1 MKNSMKKVST
11 IFFALLF
18 CLISNAQ
25 VQYNTGDAEL
35 DSDLSSIN
43 ADARLDFGAF
53 KTNLTLSY
61 DISEKKIDY
70 LNISVKM
77 EPAEIYFALELSK
90 LSGRS
95 IDQVVEIYEVNK
107 DKGWGFIAKQLG
119 IKPGSPEFHNLKE
132 NTKNKG
138 AKGKGGNNKGKPKKK

>member
-1 MKNSMKKVST
+1 MKKVST
-11 IFFALLF
+11 IFFVLLF

-53 KTNLTLSY
+53 KSNLTISY
-61 DISEKKIDY
+61 NIAEKKIDH
-70 LNISVKM
+70 LSVSVGM

-95 IDQVVEIYEVNK
+95 IDQVVEIYKVYK
-107 DKGWGFIAKQLG
+107 DKGWGFIAKELG
-119 IKPGSPEFHNLKE
+119 IKPGSSEFHNLKE
-132 NTKNKG
+132 NTKNKST
-138 AKGKGGNNKGKPKKK
+138 KGKSKNNKGKQKKK

>member
-1 MKNSMKKVST
+1 MKKVST

-43 ADARLDFGAF
+43 ADARLDIGVF
-53 KTNLTLSY
+53 KSNLTISY
-61 DISEKKIDY
+61 NIAERKIDH
-70 LNISVKM
+70 LSVSVGM
-77 EPAEIYFALELSK
+77 EPAEIYLALELSK
-90 LSGRS
+90 ISGQS

-138 AKGKGGNNKGKPKKK
+138 AKGKGKNNKGKQKKK